1 MCAATIR
8 ARVLYHLTLQAVA
21 VVGAP
26 SAFLQAF
33 SYGKYNTMRF
43 REACSCFGANVRV
56 SVLRVRAGAHVGAH
70 VGVRVGVLRARSSN
84 ISLLDGRMKRLN
96 NGGVVPMELT
106 PMGLPAM
113 KLSQ

>member
-8 ARVLYHLTLQAVA
+8 ARALCRLTLQAVA

-43 REACSCFGANVRV
+43 RKACSCFGASVRAGSHV
-56 SVLRVRAGAHVGAH
+56 GVLRAHAGVRLSVLRVRMDVQYAHAGVRAGVRAGAHVG
-70 VGVRVGVLRARSSN
+70 VRV
-84 ISLLDGRMKRLN
+84 LDQATDGC
-96 NGGVVPMELT
+96 LT
-106 PMGLPAM
+106 VE
-113 KLSQ
+113 